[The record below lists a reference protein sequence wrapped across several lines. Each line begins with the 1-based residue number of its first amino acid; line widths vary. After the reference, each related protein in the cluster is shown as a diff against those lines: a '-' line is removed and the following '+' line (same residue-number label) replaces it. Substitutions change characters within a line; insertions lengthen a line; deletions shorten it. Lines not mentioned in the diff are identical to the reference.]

1 MLEPQT
7 VAACVRA
14 MQDVTDKP
22 VTVKHRIGVD
32 DHNEYGF
39 VRDFVGTVYD
49 AGCRVF
55 IVHTRSA
62 WLKGLS
68 PKENREVPPLVRETA
83 FRLKRDFPDTVM
95 LINGQIASLDE
106 AKALVDAGMDGV
118 MVGRAAYQNPW
129 MLAGVDEVLYGVEH
143 DVTRL
148 ECVHRMTAYLE
159 ENYRDDVHAI
169 RAVARH
175 VNGLAQG
182 CPAHADGVRCF
193 PILRPSRTGERGSFS
208 MHGRRP
214 SAKADDGMEKRQGES
229 SGVFIRERMI
239 SASWRASCVPCQRR
253 PPWPEGR
260 GRGASRRFHSRLP
273 RPCGAGG
280 RLRWRP

>member
-1 MLEPQT
+1 MLFRSEPQT

-83 FRLKRDFPDTVM
+83 FRLKKDFPDTVM

-118 MVGRAAYQNPW
+118 MVGRAAYQHPW

-182 CPAHADGVRCF
+182 LPGARRWRQVLSDPAAIKD
-193 PILRPSRTGERGSFS
+193 
-208 MHGRRP
+208 
-214 SAKADDGMEKRQGES
+214 
-229 SGVFIRERMI
+229 
-239 SASWRASCVPCQRR
+239 
-253 PPWPEGR
+253 
-260 GRGASRRFHSRLP
+260 RGAGLIQYAWEEAF
-273 RPCGAGG
+273 GEG
-280 RLRWRP
+280 

>member
-1 MLEPQT
+1 M
-7 VAACVRA
+7 
-14 MQDVTDKP
+14 
-22 VTVKHRIGVD
+22 D

-83 FRLKRDFPDTVM
+83 FRLKKDFPDTVM

-129 MLAGVDEVLYGVEH
+129 MLAGADEVLYGVEH

-182 CPAHADGVRCF
+182 LPGARRWRQVLSDPAAIKD
-193 PILRPSRTGERGSFS
+193 
-208 MHGRRP
+208 
-214 SAKADDGMEKRQGES
+214 
-229 SGVFIRERMI
+229 
-239 SASWRASCVPCQRR
+239 
-253 PPWPEGR
+253 
-260 GRGASRRFHSRLP
+260 RGAGLIQYAWEEAF
-273 RPCGAGG
+273 GEG
-280 RLRWRP
+280 